1 MTRRTR
7 TLDALMIVLALGLVP
22 IGVPNAHAAAIGSY
36 EYAQATARGDRI
48 ERIQGF
54 LARDAVRERMLGFGV
69 NASDVE
75 ARLGALTDA
84 ELAQIETQIEKMP
97 AGGDVLAV
105 IGIVFVILLILELVG
120 VTNVFSAI

>member
-1 MTRRTR
+1 MNRRTR

-22 IGVPNAHAAAIGSY
+22 IGVPTAQAAAIGSY
-36 EYAQATARGDRI
+36 EYAQAAARGERI

-54 LARDAVRERMLGFGV
+54 LARDAVREQMLGFGV
-69 NASDVE
+69 NARDVE

-84 ELAQIETQIEKMP
+84 ELAQIETQIDKMP

-120 VTNVFSAI
+120 VTNIFSAI

>member
-1 MTRRTR
+1 MNRRTR

-22 IGVPNAHAAAIGSY
+22 IGVPTAHAAAIGSY
-36 EYAQATARGDRI
+36 EYAQAAARGDRI

-54 LARDAVRERMLGFGV
+54 LARDAVRQQMLGFGV

-84 ELAQIETQIEKMP
+84 ELAQIETQIDKMP

-120 VTNVFSAI
+120 VTNIFSAI